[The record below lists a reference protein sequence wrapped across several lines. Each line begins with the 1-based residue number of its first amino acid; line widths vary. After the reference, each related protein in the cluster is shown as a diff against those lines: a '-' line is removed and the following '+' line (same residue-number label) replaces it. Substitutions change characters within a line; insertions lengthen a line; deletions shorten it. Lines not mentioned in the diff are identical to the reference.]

1 MRTCLVIV
9 ASMLLSLM
17 VANPASAQGVFKVE
31 KGEAFNKIVPKDFV
45 LEENAIPTEKRN
57 STLVLTPS
65 GGRLVAGLLDTSG
78 YSSQVQEK
86 YLGMLI
92 SEGSLAV
99 CGHQLAVG
107 SYGFGLAE
115 AKGNAGG
122 HPSEFFL
129 YNQAGKKVAE
139 CSAKWDENLK
149 SPRPLQVVPGKSGT
163 ARLYL
168 GRTWV
173 ELK

>member
-1 MRTCLVIV
+1 MMKTWLAIV
-9 ASMLLSLM
+9 ATLLLSC
-17 VANPASAQGVFKVE
+17 VAASPANAQSVFKVE

-57 STLVLTPS
+57 SVLVVTPS
-65 GGRLVAGLLDTSG
+65 GARVVAGLLDTSG

-92 SEGSLAV
+92 AEGDAVV
-99 CGHQLAVG
+99 CGHRIGIG
-107 SYGFGLAE
+107 SYGFGLA
-115 AKGNAGG
+115 KTPGG
-122 HPSEFFL
+122 AEGQASKFML
-129 YNQAGKKVAE
+129 YNQAGNKVAE
-139 CSAKWDENLK
+139 CTARWDAKMK
-149 SPRPLQVVPGKSGT
+149 SPRPLQVVVNGGT